1 MPKHFD
7 TAIIGA
13 GQAGPALAM
22 FLADGGESVAMV
34 EGNLM
39 GGSCVNYGCTPAL
52 LHKSREGFISR
63 IQYGSWDA

>member
-39 GGSCVNYGCTPAL
+39 GGSCVNYGCRVYPNKGT
-52 LHKSREGFISR
+52 
-63 IQYGSWDA
+63 